1 MYALGRRLK
10 SWLYS
15 GFLIPAV
22 YLLPIVI
29 IAGSYHLLA
38 DCDATMHYFSGID
51 IFRGNGYNGWASH
64 FWPPLYP
71 VLLGLLAQVSP
82 GFEVSRLISVVA
94 AVLLLLI
101 VYQFVYRLT
110 ANRLAACLAQLLVV
124 TNFMF
129 LQLSVQVENHMLDSL
144 FYLLAILMLLQ
155 YLKNGNGYRFFLTGL
170 VCGLAGLTRYTSY
183 SLLPAFMLTVFCF
196 YPFRR
201 AAAYAACILAGFVL
215 VSCPWWWINYLRNGS
230 PVATWQYMNIG
241 LGVFSNSETRWSWS
255 WSAINR
261 FNSVGD
267 IFLQAPGKYIGNF
280 FFNVIKSF
288 GLIIYRGQVTG
299 TLCAAAI
306 VLYLAQYFSRN
317 LLVLRTRRVLPL
329 VIAFACYL
337 LLVCQAFVFSE
348 VFLSWV
354 LLLIIYG
361 TAAGYKLRPLFYQF
375 RSARKRSL
383 MMILLFAVCFDLA
396 YASWQL
402 RAYLHNNNGIED
414 NARIMAVLK
423 QHDPDISEKLLM
435 CYHPGRAYHL
445 GSKFLMLPLYYNGD
459 LNGLV
464 TYRDLNARARQQAPR
479 FPCNIDANNVK
490 ANYLVY
496 DHVAAG
502 CLPQYS
508 FLMQPGDS
516 RIPRNFQ
523 LLYLSA
529 DAAVYKIN

>member
-1 MYALGRRLK
+1 MT
-10 SWLYS
+10 
-15 GFLIPAV
+15 
-22 YLLPIVI
+22 IV
-29 IAGSYHLLA
+29 AGSYHLLA

-71 VLLGLLAQVSP
+71 VLLGLLAQVRP

-94 AVLLLLI
+94 AALLLLV
-101 VYQFVYRLT
+101 VYQFVYRL
-110 ANRLAACLAQLLVV
+110 AVNRLVACLAQLLVV

-129 LQLSVQVENHMLDSL
+129 LQLSVQVENHMLDTL
-144 FYLLAILMLLQ
+144 FYLLAILLLLR
-155 YLKNGNGYRFFLTGL
+155 YLEKGNGYQFFLTGL
-170 VCGLAGLTRYTSY
+170 VCGLAGLSRYTSY

-201 AAAYAACILAGFVL
+201 AAGYAGCILLGFVL
-215 VSCPWWWINYLRNGS
+215 VSCPWWWVNYLRNGS
-230 PVATWQYMNIG
+230 PFATWQYMNIG

-255 WSAINR
+255 WSAINQ
-261 FNSVGD
+261 FNSVWE
-267 IFLQAPGKYIGNF
+267 IFLQAPGKYIVNF
-280 FFNVIKSF
+280 LYNVVKSF
-288 GLIIYRGQVTG
+288 ALIVYRGQVTG
-299 TLCAAAI
+299 ALCAAAI
-306 VLYLAQYFSRN
+306 LLYLARNYSSN

-329 VIAFACYL
+329 LIAFACYL

-348 VFLSWV
+348 VFFSWL

-361 TAAGYKLRPLFYQF
+361 TVAGTRLLPVFYQF
-375 RSARKRSL
+375 RSAPKRTL
-383 MMILLFAVCFDLA
+383 KIIILLAVCFDLT

-402 RAYLHNNNGIED
+402 RVYLHNDRGIED
-414 NARIMAVLK
+414 NAQIMAVLK
-423 QHDPDISEKLLM
+423 QHDHNLGEKLLM

-445 GSKFLMLPLYYNGD
+445 GSEFLMLPLYYNGD

-464 TYRDLNARARQQAPR
+464 TYKGLSCKAKEQAPR

-496 DHVAAG
+496 DPVAAT
-502 CLPQYS
+502 CLPQFS
-508 FLMQPGDS
+508 FLMQPGDP

-523 LLYLSA
+523 LIYLSA